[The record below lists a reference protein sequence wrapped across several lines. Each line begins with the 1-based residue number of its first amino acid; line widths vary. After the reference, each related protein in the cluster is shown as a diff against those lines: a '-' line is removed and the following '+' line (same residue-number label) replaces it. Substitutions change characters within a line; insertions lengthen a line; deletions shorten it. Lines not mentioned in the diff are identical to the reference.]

1 MTYRIASLSKAA
13 PTASNAPL
21 VYSIAWRIHTA
32 TAQPRTA
39 HLRLATRTL
48 ATSIKGSSPSPT
60 DEPSDG
66 INPPVTTLP
75 PPLEL
80 PTRQPGQSK
89 PVYWFKIGRS
99 YAKFYWV
106 GCKATWA
113 NHRRARVLKRTRQ
126 AMMDVNARAGASGA
140 VLAAFQDASAAE
152 AAVKRQEK
160 PVVLPEGPEPPLA
173 HDAAVQKRL
182 QLPRSLPTLCA
193 QLVRL
198 GKLDR
203 AEYQILTRDKHD
215 MGKLPLFGFLVLI
228 LGEYLPLFVPFMP
241 GVVPRTCRIPKQVQ
255 SMREAGEKRRREAF
269 RLGTQSPTF
278 EQLDKVRLVKNEE
291 GDPRSTTVLDLGV
304 REEGD
309 VQIILKDS
317 PARASQEAEKRTPV
331 PDPML
336 SRTYVGALLSL
347 LTPAQTLHMSTALG
361 THRRLWDRIGLKPYG
376 LMRRG
381 VAKRLHYLAI
391 DDTLLIRQGGVERL
405 TEQEVEIAC
414 EERGIDVVGKPTH
427 VLKRELG
434 AWLDGVEKDE
444 GAGRSVVEMLFKR

>member
-21 VYSIAWRIHTA
+21 NRPPTTRNPDPSNLDQGVESVSHR
-32 TAQPRTA
+32 RTQRW
-39 HLRLATRTL
+39 HKPTRHD
-48 ATSIKGSSPSPT
+48 P
-60 DEPSDG
+60 
-66 INPPVTTLP
+66 P

-278 EQLDKVRLVKNEE
+278 EQLDKR
-291 GDPRSTTVLDLGV
+291 R
-304 REEGD
+304 GD